1 MTEHCLWM
9 KKKVIVESQ
18 LFVGK
23 KILFLF
29 FEVKESFAIH
39 ISAVRYSMSGPTF
52 PKIHYLKTLEE
63 VL

>member
-1 MTEHCLWM
+1 MDEKNITVKSH
-9 KKKVIVESQ
+9 

-23 KILFLF
+23 KALLLF

-39 ISAVRYSMSGPTF
+39 ISAVRNSMTKPMF
-52 PKIHYLKTLEE
+52 PKMHYLKTLEE